1 MERKVNY
8 ALVGLFVIALGAAWL
23 VISLW
28 LTLGDFRT
36 QYTTYHV
43 YMDESVSGL
52 YMDAPVK
59 YRGVEIGKVREIKL
73 NPRTTDQVQL
83 TLAIESSVPIKTDT
97 IAVLTVQGLTGIAFV
112 DLTGGSLDA
121 PLLAAQ
127 QGEEFPVITSGPS
140 FFSRLDM
147 SGTEL
152 IANLNVLTNRLVSM
166 LDADGRESLRGILV
180 NIRDITGAVAS
191 RKADLE
197 QSVVNARLMLAQVD
211 TTARAFEDTAAK
223 VISAVDTVDDMAGKI
238 SATTEVI
245 TEYVHGSGTGIQDF
259 TQQTLP
265 ELGALVSELRELTQ
279 SLNGISRKLEED
291 PRILLFGHELVAPG
305 PGE

>member
-73 NPRTTDQVQL
+73 NPRVPDQVQL
-83 TLAIESSVPIKTDT
+83 TLAIESSVPIKADT

-223 VISAVDTVDDMAGKI
+223 VMSAVDTVDDMAGKI

-265 ELGALVSELRELTQ
+265 ELGALISELRELTQ

>member
-73 NPRTTDQVQL
+73 NPRVPDQVQL
-83 TLAIESSVPIKTDT
+83 TLAIESSVPIKADT

-127 QGEEFPVITSGPS
+127 QGEEFPVIKSGPS

-223 VISAVDTVDDMAGKI
+223 VMSAVDTVDDMAGKI

>member
-8 ALVGLFVIALGAAWL
+8 ALVGLFVILLGAAWL

-52 YMDAPVK
+52 YLDAPVK
-59 YRGVEIGKVREIKL
+59 YRGVEIGKVRDIKL
-73 NPRTTDQVQL
+73 NPQVPNQVQL
-83 TLAIESSVPIKTDT
+83 TLAIEYSVPIKEDT

-121 PLLAAQ
+121 PMLTAQ
-127 QGEEFPVITSGPS
+127 QGEEFPVIGSGPS

-152 IANLNVLTNRLVSM
+152 IANLNVLANRLGNV
-166 LDADGRESLRGILV
+166 LDADGRQALRDLLV
-180 NIRDITGAVAS
+180 NFRDVTGAFAN
-191 RKADLE
+191 RKAELE
-197 QSVVNARLMLAQVD
+197 QSVVNSANMLAQVD
-211 TTARAFEDTAAK
+211 STARAFEDMAARATAT
-223 VISAVDTVDDMAGKI
+223 VDTVEETARKI
-238 SATTEVI
+238 SATSDTI
-245 TEYVHGSGTGIQDF
+245 NEYVQGSGTGIQDF

-265 ELGALVSELRELTQ
+265 ALGSLVSELRQLTQ
-279 SLNGISRKLEED
+279 ILNGISRKLEED
-291 PRILLFGHELVAPG
+291 PRILLFGRDLEAPG

>member
-223 VISAVDTVDDMAGKI
+223 VISAVDTVDDMARKI

-265 ELGALVSELRELTQ
+265 ELGALISELRELTQ

>member
-8 ALVGLFVIALGAAWL
+8 ALVGLFVIALGSAWL

-223 VISAVDTVDDMAGKI
+223 VMSAVDTVDDMAGKI

-265 ELGALVSELRELTQ
+265 ELGALISELRELTQ

>member
-73 NPRTTDQVQL
+73 NPRVPNQVQL
-83 TLAIESSVPIKTDT
+83 TLAIESSVPIKMDT

-112 DLTGGSLDA
+112 DLTGGSLEV

-127 QGEEFPVITSGPS
+127 QGEEFPVIKSGPS

-223 VISAVDTVDDMAGKI
+223 ATSAVDTVDEMARKI

-245 TEYVHGSGTGIQDF
+245 TDYVHGSGTGIQDF

-265 ELGALVSELRELTQ
+265 ELGALISELRELTQ

-291 PRILLFGHELVAPG
+291 PRILLFGRELEAPG